1 MKISDKAHRHITKGL
16 ITAGICAAL
25 ALLVFAVVKAIPYSI
40 DAAASMTGRRI
51 EKRMSELDRYIAEA
65 SRTDEKSLLRFDS
78 FPKDF
83 VIYRY
88 VNDSLQSWCNQFSES
103 NDDISQRLIFPRLTS
118 TPNRLLSPLSRV
130 SQTPSYINMGPKWYL
145 VKMVNVSRDVKII
158 AGIEVKNTIIEKHVS
173 GSNGINPKLRLKSK
187 FDITPLMEDSGAT
200 VKIGTT
206 PVFKIIMNRDWGL
219 KFGFNSI
226 LFSPI
231 VYADGPL
238 FTSLGALIL
247 VNISLILLMSIL
259 LFTRRKIIWKIYSNQ
274 RTARRNLIIY
284 SVFIVAL
291 IAFSITYTTL
301 SLKSLYNNSD
311 ISLEFFRWAN
321 RTGYSITV
329 FASYILLMMLTWF
342 QTYSLKPLIRDLTK
356 LNFNPLSTGWLIAF
370 AFVTA
375 AFLTAT
381 SSSNGFNKEKGR
393 VWGWADR
400 LAIDRDISLEL
411 QLISIEDA
419 IASDQVIGTLIQL
432 DNSDRVIFNRIADNY
447 LGRISQSQDINI
459 LIIKDDDR
467 RGQVLLET
475 ILSGSIPVADGSRF
489 LYNDAADGQ
498 NGYFGIFSYPAGNT
512 KMSRLIVRIP
522 NNTDTDRYGYRSL
535 LNAGARPGELS
546 IPAFYSYA
554 KYSDRKLK
562 TYHSGYNP
570 YPYPTIYSQFE
581 SKDFDRLGHS
591 VTKSNGYTH
600 FISKTSENDIV
611 VISRPSRKFTT
622 YFTSF
627 SVIFLSLFL
636 VSMLFRK
643 DPRED
648 KKARKSQL
656 KTKIHILIVTSLV
669 LTMTAIV
676 VVSVIFVYDRNEIN
690 QRSLMTSKI
699 NTMQAL
705 VEKRCQYAE
714 SYHDLMNT
722 GFTNALTE
730 VGLVTKTDI
739 SLFTPGGEVF
749 TSTDPDVFDKMIV
762 GSRLDQEA
770 FYSITRLNQRYF
782 IHSEKF
788 AGRKFYSLYAPIFNS
803 SGQMIAIA
811 CCPYTDRN
819 FDFNQE
825 AVLHASLI
833 TCLFFMLLLL
843 SIYVSSFVM
852 DNILQNLTKLSNKM
866 DSVDIHNLQ
875 KIDYNGNDE
884 ISSLVEAYNKMADV
898 LSASSKQL
906 AKAERDNAWSEMARQ
921 AAHEIK
927 NSLTPIKLK
936 IQKLIRL
943 KHNGSENW
951 DEQFEE
957 NAKVILEHIDIL
969 AETASGFSA
978 IAKLSTEEPTE
989 VNLDKILHEQ
999 ILIFDNKENITFTYM
1014 GLEDCYVLAPQSQL
1028 IRVFINLITNA
1039 IQAIEIR
1046 QKNELSEN
1054 GVQAE
1059 NGRIVVCLRK
1069 SVKDGFYDV
1078 TVDDNGTGVKAED
1091 IDRLFEPN
1099 FTTKT
1104 SGTGLGLSICRS
1116 IIESCDGTISYS
1128 RSYALG
1134 GACFT
1139 VTLPAII
1146 KS

>member
-1 MKISDKAHRHITKGL
+1 MKFFDKAHRHIRNGL
-16 ITAGICAAL
+16 ITAGVCAAV
-25 ALLVFAVVKAIPYSI
+25 ALIAFAVVKALPYSI

-65 SRTDEKSLLRFDS
+65 SRTDERSLLRFDS

-103 NDDISQRLIFPRLTS
+103 NDDISRRLIFPRLTS
-118 TPNRLLSPLSRV
+118 NPNRLQSPLLRIT
-130 SQTPSYINMGPKWYL
+130 QTPSYINMGPKWYL
-145 VKMVNVSRDVKII
+145 VKMVPAGRDVKII
-158 AGIEVKNTIIEKHVS
+158 AGIEVKNTLIEKHVS
-173 GSNGINPKLRLKSK
+173 GSNGINPKLHIKSK
-187 FDITPLMEDSGAT
+187 FDITPLMEDSGAM
-200 VKIGTT
+200 VKIDGT
-206 PVFKIIMNRDWGL
+206 PVFKIIMNKDWGL

-231 VYADGPL
+231 IYADGPV

-247 VNISLILLMSIL
+247 VNISLIVLMSIL
-259 LFTRRKIIWKIYSNQ
+259 VILRRKIIWKIYSNQ

-284 SVFIVAL
+284 SIAIVIL
-291 IAFSITYTTL
+291 IAFSITYTSL
-301 SLKSLYNNSD
+301 SLKSLYHNSD

-342 QTYSLKPLIRDLTK
+342 QTYSLIPLIRDLTK
-356 LNFNPLSTGWLIAF
+356 IDFNPLSTGCLIAF
-370 AFVTA
+370 SFITA

-381 SSSNGFNKEKGR
+381 SSSNGFKKEQER
-393 VWGWADR
+393 VWSWANR

-419 IASDQVIGTLIQL
+419 IASDQVIKTLIQL
-432 DNSDRVIFNRIADNY
+432 DNSDRIIFNRIADNY
-447 LGRISQSQDINI
+447 LGRISQTQDINI

-475 ILSGSIPVADGSRF
+475 ILSVSIPVSDGSRF

-498 NGYFGIFSYPAGNT
+498 NGYFGIFTYPAEKG
-512 KMSRLIVRIP
+512 KISRLIVRIP
-522 NNTDTDRYGYRSL
+522 INSDTDRYGYRSL
-535 LNAGARPGELS
+535 LNAGSRPGELS
-546 IPAFYSYA
+546 IPAFYSYG

-570 YPYPTIYSQFE
+570 YPYPTIYSQFG
-581 SKDFDRLGHS
+581 SKDFDRQGHL
-591 VTKSNGYTH
+591 VTKSSGYTH
-600 FISKTSENDIV
+600 FVSMTSENDIV

-636 VSMLFRK
+636 VSILFRR
-643 DPRED
+643 DLRTER
-648 KKARKSQL
+648 KAHRSQL
-656 KTKIHILIVTSLV
+656 KTKIHLLIVVALV

-676 VVSVIFVYDRNEIN
+676 VVSVIFVYDRTEIN
-690 QRSLMTSKI
+690 LRSLMTSKI

-714 SYHDLMNT
+714 SYHDLMST
-722 GFTNALTE
+722 GFTNALNE
-730 VGLVTKTDI
+730 VGMVTKTDI
-739 SLFTPGGEVF
+739 SLFTPSGEVF

-762 GSRLDQEA
+762 GSRLDQDA

-788 AGRKFYSLYAPIFNS
+788 AGRRYYSLYAPIFNN

-843 SIYVSSFVM
+843 SIYISSFVM
-852 DNILQNLTKLSNKM
+852 DSILQNLTKLSNKM

-884 ISSLVEAYNKMADV
+884 ISSLVKAFNKMVDV
-898 LSASSKQL
+898 LSASSRQL

-943 KHNGSENW
+943 KHSGNENW

-978 IAKLSTEEPTE
+978 IAKLSTEEPTS

-999 ILIFDNKENITFTYM
+999 ILIFDNKDNISFTYM
-1014 GLEDCYVLAPQSQL
+1014 GLEDSYVLAPQSQL

-1046 QKNELSEN
+1046 QKTDSSAGEGSDEKGTIL
-1054 GVQAE
+1054 
-1059 NGRIVVCLRK
+1059 VCLRK

-1078 TVDDNGTGVKAED
+1078 VVEDNGTGVKPED
-1091 IDRLFEPN
+1091 IAKLFQPN

-1139 VTLPAII
+1139 VTLPAIS